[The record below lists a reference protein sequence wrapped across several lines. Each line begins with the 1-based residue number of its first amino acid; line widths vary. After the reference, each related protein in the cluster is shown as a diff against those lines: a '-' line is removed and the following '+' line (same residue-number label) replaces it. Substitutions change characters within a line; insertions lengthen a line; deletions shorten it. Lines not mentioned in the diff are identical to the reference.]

1 MIVALTSPAEA
12 YCNSTI
18 SACTNK
24 LHQVDAGNAS
34 EENYLNALTDR
45 VTMWN
50 FDLKTNHWTK
60 VLIQFMKGKGEVAIL
75 QGIIHYFL
83 EIPNSQASLGFYFE
97 PQNKTFVTLPQA
109 GISGDPHIFVTPC
122 YLQL

>member
-18 SACTNK
+18 PACTYI
-24 LHQVDAGNAS
+24 LQQVEAANAHK
-34 EENYLNALTDR
+34 EIFFNALTNR

-50 FDLKTNHWTK
+50 FDLKTNQWTK
-60 VLIQFMKGKGEVAIL
+60 VLIQFMKGKGEVATL
-75 QGIIHYFL
+75 QGIIHYFP
-83 EIPNSQASLGFYFE
+83 EVPNSQASLGFYFE
-97 PQNKTFVTLPQA
+97 PKNETFVTLRQA